1 MQCNILVSEAF
12 GFERL
17 IQRIVGDAPA
27 LQGNKGV
34 FAGESLAERNQVA
47 EITLNTAAFVV
58 VTAGAFPV
66 IFFSGLEAVQK
77 EIAHVAAD
85 VVKIFN

>member
-17 IQRIVGDAPA
+17 IQRIVGNAPA
-27 LQGNKGV
+27 LQGNKGI
-34 FAGESLAERNQVA
+34 FAGGSLAERNQAA
-47 EITLNTAAFVV
+47 EIALNTAAFVV

-77 EIAHVAAD
+77 EVAHVAAD

>member
-1 MQCNILVSEAF
+1 MQCNILVGEAF

-17 IQRIVGDAPA
+17 VQRIVGDAPA

-34 FAGESLAERNQVA
+34 FARRSLAERNQAA
-47 EITLNTAAFVV
+47 EITLNTTALVV
-58 VTAGAFPV
+58 IAAGAFPV

-77 EIAHVAAD
+77 EITHVTAD